1 MTLRDLTPAVA
12 ERMELPR
19 GTKGV
24 LVMDVEAGEAAEDA
38 NLTRGDVIVSVN
50 GEAIESV
57 DAFDRAIEAARPADA
72 ALACAS
78 TTRRP
83 ADTGSSS

>member
-1 MTLRDLTPAVA
+1 MTLRDLTPAIA

-24 LVMDVEAGEAAEDA
+24 LVMDVEAGEAAEEA
-38 NLTRGDVIVSVN
+38 YLTRGDVIVSVN

-57 DAFDRAIEAARPADA
+57 DAFDRAIEAVRPDSRSP
-72 ALACAS
+72 ACAS
-78 TTRRP
+78 TTRRSV
-83 ADTGSSS
+83 ATGSSS